1 MATLKKKVDEVQTN
15 VEQTEAKFSKE
26 QLIASDKY
34 ANRRDLVSALFDDNE
49 TYTIA
54 TVDKKIE
61 EFMKG
66 KVKS

>member
-1 MATLKKKVDEVQTN
+1 MATSKKQTDEVQKD
-15 VEQTEAKFSKE
+15 VELTEPKFSKE
-26 QLIASDKY
+26 QLLASEKY
-34 ANRRDLVSALFDDNE
+34 ANRRDLVSALLDDNE

-66 KVKS
+66 KVK

>member
-34 ANRRDLVSALFDDNE
+34 ANRRDLVSALLDDNE

>member
-26 QLIASDKY
+26 KLIASDKY
-34 ANRRDLVSALFDDNE
+34 ANRRDLVSALLDDNE